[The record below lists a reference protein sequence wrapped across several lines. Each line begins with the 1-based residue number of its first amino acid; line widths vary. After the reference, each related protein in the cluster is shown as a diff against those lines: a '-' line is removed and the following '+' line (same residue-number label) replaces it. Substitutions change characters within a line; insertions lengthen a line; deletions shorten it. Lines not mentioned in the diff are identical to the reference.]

1 MKANLDCIDES
12 IIEVLQERARTTIK
26 EISSKVFLS
35 SPAVTARIERLER
48 KGVIRGYHA
57 QLDLETLGYRIK
69 AFINLEMDDVPT
81 PKLYEFIE
89 SVPNVI
95 ECNCVAGDDALLIE
109 AAFTSNA
116 QLDQFVS
123 ELQNFGRTKTQ
134 IVFSTPVEHRNPIT
148 RRLEET
154 LAI

>member
-26 EISSKVFLS
+26 DISSKVFLS

>member
-26 EISSKVFLS
+26 EISAKVFLS

-69 AFINLEMDDVPT
+69 AFINLEMDEIPT
-81 PKLYEFIE
+81 PKLYDFIE

>member
-26 EISSKVFLS
+26 EISGKVFLS

-69 AFINLEMDDVPT
+69 AFINLEMDEIPT
-81 PKLYEFIE
+81 PKLYDFIE